1 MDTTELLRFHHPPRT
16 GKRRGLWIVAGLLA
30 LGIVALAAC
39 GKSADTPTLI
49 TEACCEAITAGDT
62 EAALDLFIDDAL
74 VTVDQTIYDGKD
86 SIREWIDSDIA
97 FLRRASERSEWSN
110 VTEVGDSLDFYERCT
125 MGGECWQ
132 GHHTLYFQDGKIRS
146 WTMTFVPTD

>member
-1 MDTTELLRFHHPPRT
+1 MDTNGLLRIHPPPRT
-16 GKRRGLWIVAGLLA
+16 GKRRGRWILAGLLV

-39 GKSADTPTLI
+39 GKSADTPTSI

-74 VTVDQTIYDGKD
+74 VTVDQTVFDGKD

-97 FLRRASERSEWSN
+97 FLRRASERSEWSD
-110 VTEVGDSLDFYERCT
+110 VTEAADRLDFYERCT
-125 MGGECWQ
+125 MDGECWQ
-132 GHHTLYFQDGKIRS
+132 GHHTLYFENGKIRS
-146 WTMTFVPTD
+146 WTMTFTPIE